1 MLIIPNINLPS
12 SVEAVNKKADR
23 GEPACLGKKEY
34 IIERISDEDSC
45 SLLLT

>member
-12 SVEAVNKKADR
+12 SVEVVNKKADR
-23 GEPACLGKKEY
+23 GEPACLGEEY

-45 SLLLT
+45 CLLLT